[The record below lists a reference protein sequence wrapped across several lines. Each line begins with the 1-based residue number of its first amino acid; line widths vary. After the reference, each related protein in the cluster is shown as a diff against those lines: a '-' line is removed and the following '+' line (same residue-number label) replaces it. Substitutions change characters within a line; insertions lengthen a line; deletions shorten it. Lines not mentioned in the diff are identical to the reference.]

1 MKLLQCVKNIGQT
14 KGNEKLR
21 QGEKKLDDFTVLV
34 GVLSSGLIAVNLYV
48 IKSLSNLCDRISH
61 LEGKL
66 SRK

>member
-1 MKLLQCVKNIGQT
+1 MWEILLPVKFSSGSV
-14 KGNEKLR
+14 LR
-21 QGEKKLDDFTVLV
+21 DMEDFQVLV
-34 GVLSSGLIAVNLYV
+34 GVLASGLIAVNLYV

>member
-1 MKLLQCVKNIGQT
+1 MM
-14 KGNEKLR
+14 
-21 QGEKKLDDFTVLV
+21 DDFAVLV

-66 SRK
+66 SSQA

>member
-1 MKLLQCVKNIGQT
+1 M
-14 KGNEKLR
+14 E
-21 QGEKKLDDFTVLV
+21 DFQVLV
-34 GVLSSGLIAVNLYV
+34 GGLASGLIAVNLYV